1 MNDKIEYSQKND
13 TLKIIIEERRCKDE
27 YCLRIEPIQGV
38 LKLELDAVTGNLLS
52 LELMQATTV
61 AEAESINGAPAK
73 INYVEE
79 DDTLK
84 ISLREDDTGDE
95 GCDLVCMDPKSH
107 MMGTINRKAASGSLT
122 GLELIGFSKMVQFEP
137 ALN

>member
-1 MNDKIEYSQKND
+1 MKDQIEYDQKND
-13 TLKIIIEERRCKDE
+13 TLKIIIEKRRCKDE
-27 YCLRIEPIQGV
+27 YRLRIEPIQGI
-38 LKLELDAVTGNLLS
+38 LKLELDAVTGNLLN
-52 LELMQATTV
+52 LELMQATVV
-61 AEAESINGAPAK
+61 AEAEATNGAPAK

-84 ISLREDDTGDE
+84 ISLREDDTGNE
-95 GCDLVCMDPKSH
+95 GCDLVCMDPKSK
-107 MMGTINRKAASGSLT
+107 MMVCINRTAASGSLT

>member
-1 MNDKIEYSQKND
+1 
-13 TLKIIIEERRCKDE
+13 
-27 YCLRIEPIQGV
+27 
-38 LKLELDAVTGNLLS
+38 
-52 LELMQATTV
+52 MQATTV

-84 ISLREDDTGDE
+84 ISLREDDTGDD

-107 MMGTINRKAASGSLT
+107 MMVTINRKAASGSLT